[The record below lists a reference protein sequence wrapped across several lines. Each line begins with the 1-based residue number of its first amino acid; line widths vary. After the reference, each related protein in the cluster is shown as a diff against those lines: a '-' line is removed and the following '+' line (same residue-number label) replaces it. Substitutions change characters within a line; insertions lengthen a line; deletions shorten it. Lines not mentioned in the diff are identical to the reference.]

1 MHISHGNKQ
10 FLGLH
15 SSVDPINNSKSLN
28 LIMAVH
34 CVNESLR
41 SPAGTLLACYI
52 ARALGEAI
60 RVYCGTVSEITSE
73 NAKGYRGI

>member
-1 MHISHGNKQ
+1 MHIFHGNKQ

-15 SSVDPINNSKSLN
+15 SSVDPKNKSKSLN
-28 LIMAVH
+28 LIMEVH
-34 CVNESLR
+34 CVDESLR

-52 ARALGEAI
+52 ARPLRDAI
-60 RVYCGTVSEITSE
+60 RVSCATVSEITSE